1 MEGIHYHQVGGS
13 LDSDIEIEQA
23 EFISES
29 DTITA
34 MRRTEYVTQQQ
45 DMTPFKLV
53 TTSEQQ
59 APSSSSIPE
68 DSLITD
74 HTPFRV
80 SGFANKQTLAGWFPR
95 IDGNGSTSLRSRLS
109 KRSQALL
116 LQVALISAIFATNLL
131 ILTYV
136 QSKYPSKDGVG
147 LLYAG
152 DCDTVKNANRWL
164 HLLIN
169 ILSTGM
175 LSASSFCIQLQA
187 SPTRADIDKMHK
199 LNKWLDIGAPSL
211 KNLRYI
217 DRWRL
222 VSCIILALSS
232 LPIHLIFNSAVFQS
246 LASNDYTVAV
256 VKDSFTSGADW
267 YLSTAARNRQGDPGW
282 DNSDPGWDGSF
293 WVNPIKP
300 PSQGYQSIIE
310 NMQKDVM
317 NGLYELKNVSDCYAL
332 YDDYWAITQGNVVV
346 VAKNQT
352 GVNDSLLLY
361 TFVVPRYDNYAKNLW
376 AAANGTGQTVSFSSS
391 PPPITTIFLGPP
403 QYEAS
408 YCLVQ
413 HATDSKDRCRLE
425 YSTHILT
432 AVCTLNFVKL
442 LALVLVYTSRKKAE
456 RRRKIKS
463 EEWGA
468 MVAAEEHI
476 LARKE
481 AVLSTLGDA
490 ISSFIQDPDENT
502 KNMCLATKYDFL
514 RKGKFPKKWTKEKS
528 DPGTHPREWKM
539 SPKRWFSAATWT
551 QWASFI
557 ILYIAFITG
566 IYTSMGLLVTSL
578 KNRHFNLTLH
588 FFRSLGFG
596 AVNELTYLNLQLPR
610 GDPSGLIIN
619 VLIINSPQLL
629 FSIMYSVAGAMLTTF
644 LVQREFSL
652 MYTKSHRKTLR
663 VSEPVGIQRS
673 SYFISLPL
681 RYGIPFNLF
690 SAVFHWLISQ
700 SYFLARITALLPNGK
715 EDYGNSFTTLGYSP
729 YAMIITGVTAFINLM
744 TIVLMGCRRYDC
756 TMSMI
761 STNSMAI
768 SAACH
773 VPAEDREYGDQLP
786 LQWGVVEIGG
796 DGIGHCS
803 FTTAPCHVI
812 RKAQEGVLYQ

>member
-1 MEGIHYHQVGGS
+1 MAAISYHQVGDS
-13 LDSDIEIEQA
+13 LDSDIDTEQT

-29 DTITA
+29 DATCAIPEE
-34 MRRTEYVTQQQ
+34 RRTEYVTQQQ
-45 DMTPFKLV
+45 DTTPDNLV
-53 TTSEQQ
+53 TVSEQQ
-59 APSSSSIPE
+59 TLIPE
-68 DSLITD
+68 DDLITD

-95 IDGNGSTSLRSRLS
+95 IDDDGSTSSRFRLS
-109 KRSQALL
+109 KRNQALL
-116 LQVALISAIFATNLL
+116 LQVALIAIIFATNLF

-136 QSKYPSKDGVG
+136 RSKYPSKDGVG
-147 LLYAG
+147 LLFAG
-152 DCDTVKNANRWL
+152 DCDTVKNSNRWL

-169 ILSTGM
+169 VLSTGM
-175 LSASSFCIQLQA
+175 LSASTFCIQLQA

-199 LNKWLDIGAPSL
+199 RNKWLDIGAPSL
-211 KNLRYI
+211 RNLRYI
-217 DRWRL
+217 GRWRL
-222 VSCIILALSS
+222 ASCIVLALSS

-267 YLSTAARNRQGDPGW
+267 NLSTAERNRQGDPGW
-282 DNSDPGWDGSF
+282 DTSF
-293 WVNPIKP
+293 WALYRDP
-300 PSQGYQSIIE
+300 PGQSYQSIIE

-317 NGLYELKNVSDCYAL
+317 SGLYEFKNVSDCYAL
-332 YDDYWAITQGNVVV
+332 YEDYWAATQGNVVV

-352 GVNDSLLLY
+352 GDNDSLLLY
-361 TFVVPRYDNYAKNLW
+361 TFVVPRYDNFAKNLW
-376 AAANGTGQTVSFSSS
+376 AAGNGTGQWVSFTSA
-391 PPPITTIFLGPP
+391 PPPVTTVFLGPP
-403 QYEAS
+403 RYEAS

-413 HATDSKDRCRLE
+413 YATASKDRCRLE
-425 YSTHILT
+425 YSTDILT

-442 LALVLVYTSRKKAE
+442 LALLFV
-456 RRRKIKS
+456 
-463 EEWGA
+463 
-468 MVAAEEHI
+468 
-476 LARKE
+476 E

-490 ISSFIQDPDENT
+490 ISSFIQDPDEST

-514 RKGKFPKKWTKEKS
+514 RKGRILNKWTKKKP
-528 DPGTHPREWKM
+528 DPGAHPREWKM
-539 SPKRWFSAATWT
+539 SRKRWLSAATWT
-551 QWASFI
+551 QWTSLI
-557 ILYIAFITG
+557 IL
-566 IYTSMGLLVTSL
+566 MGLLVTSL
-578 KNRHFNLTLH
+578 KNRHFHLTLH

-596 AVNELTYLNLQLPR
+596 SVNELTYLDIELPR
-610 GDPSGLIIN
+610 GDPIGLISN

-652 MYTKSHRKTLR
+652 MYAKAHRKTLR

-673 SYFISLPL
+673 SYFISVPL

-700 SYFLARITALLPNGK
+700 SYFIARITALLPNGN

-729 YAMIITGVTAFINLM
+729 YAMIITGGTAFINLM
-744 TIVLMGCRRYDC
+744 TIVLIGCRRYDY
-756 TMSMI
+756 TMRML

-773 VPAEDREYGDQLP
+773 VLDEDREYGDQLP
-786 LQWGVVEIGG
+786 LQWGVLEIGE

-803 FTTAPCHVI
+803 FTTAPCHEI